1 MPPANPPIALVTA
14 GSAGLGAAVA
24 LLFARTGMRVVINY
38 HGDSQRANDLVRQL
52 QAASP
57 LSLRP
62 GRTDFHAI
70 KADLSLRP
78 EIQRLVGETVAIMC
92 PPPSGVAEGYATMTD
107 QQQQQKQHLDVV
119 FSNGG
124 WTQMRDLMDLDDNLV
139 DEDWDKCFTM
149 NVKSHL
155 WLMHA
160 ARPYLEA
167 SYDSDSNGN
176 GAASFITTASLA
188 GVQPSGSSL
197 AYSVTKAA
205 QLHLAR
211 ALAKIAAPKV
221 RVNSVSP
228 GLLMTVRFFLFVFW
242 NAVVGWFN
250 LLAYVACI
258 CVSGMGLE
266 V

>member
-1 MPPANPPIALVTA
+1 MSSSNPPIALIAA

-24 LLFARTGMRVVINY
+24 LLFARNGMRVVINY
-38 HGDSQRANDLVRQL
+38 HGNAQRAEDLVAAL
-52 QAASP
+52 KTASP
-57 LSLRP
+57 LTPQP
-62 GRTDFHAI
+62 GRTDYHAI
-70 KADLSLRP
+70 KADLSVR
-78 EIQRLVGETVAIMC
+78 EEVQRLVEETVAIMC
-92 PPPSGVAEGYATMTD
+92 TPEEGGQGEGKRT
-107 QQQQQKQHLDVV
+107 HIDVV

-124 WTQMRDLMDLDDNLV
+124 WTRMRDLMNLDDNL
-139 DEDWDKCFTM
+139 DEEEWDRCFTM

-167 SYDSDSNGN
+167 GYNQHH

-228 GLLMTVRFFLFVFW
+228 GLLMTVSFLFLF
-242 NAVVGWFN
+242 FFYY
-250 LLAYVACI
+250 LPT
-258 CVSGMGLE
+258 
-266 V
+266 